1 MPARYNFATMQR
13 KMPFIYTA
21 WQKTI
26 YVVLN
31 VLYAELTKILINRQ
45 FTVKTGEKRNIIVL
59 KLSKPF

>member
-13 KMPFIYTA
+13 KIPLIYTA